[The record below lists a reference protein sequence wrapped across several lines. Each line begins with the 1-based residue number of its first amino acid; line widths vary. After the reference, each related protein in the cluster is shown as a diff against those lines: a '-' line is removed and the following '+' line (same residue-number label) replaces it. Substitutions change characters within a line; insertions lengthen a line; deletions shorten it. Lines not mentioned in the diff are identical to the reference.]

1 MKKVI
6 GVMIFFFLVMT
17 FGGGLCGIIFGSI
30 VGGGVSESYL
40 YPIYGGIVLLAGL
53 IVICTVVIL
62 DEIKQLKDN
71 LNKKEKEDE
80 NKQ

>member
-6 GVMIFFFLVMT
+6 VVIVFFFLAMT
-17 FGGGLCGIIFGSI
+17 FGGGISAIIFSSI

-62 DEIKQLKDN
+62 DEIKQLKDS
-71 LNKKEKEDE
+71 LNKNEKEDE